1 MPSPNEY
8 KHLTQQRHSI
18 NQPQAPGVNKT
29 TLTVWPTTPNTPT
42 APPLTRE
49 Y

>member
-8 KHLTQQRHSI
+8 KHLTQHHSHTTNI

-29 TLTVWPTTPNTPT
+29 TLTRV
-42 APPLTRE
+42 APPPRTHRLAHTR
-49 Y
+49 